1 MISMY
6 IFLDVDG
13 TITNYHNLIPDSA
26 KIALRKA
33 RSNGHKVIFVTGRSK
48 AEMYD
53 EILEIGYDGYI
64 GGNGSYIEYEEEV
77 ILEKVI
83 SKDDSV
89 AIVDWLHEKGLE
101 FYLESNN
108 GLFASEN
115 FEQRGKSTMQEYVA
129 YKGQDNAS
137 EMDVRKSF
145 PEMIFGEENLY
156 REDLNKVS
164 FILESYDDYLNAKE
178 QFCHLKVGTWGGDGE
193 KALFGDIGVANIDK
207 GYAISQLLNHIK
219 ASPTETIAFG
229 DAKIDIPMFKTCQ
242 IGVALGSGGEEL
254 KRLADYVTDTVD
266 NDGIY
271 KAFEYFNL
279 I

>member
-1 MISMY
+1 MKLMY

-13 TITNYHNLIPDSA
+13 TITNYHNYIPDSA
-26 KIALRKA
+26 KIAIKKA

-48 AEMYD
+48 AEMYE

-64 GGNGSYIEYEEEV
+64 GGNGSYIEYDEKV
-77 ILEKVI
+77 ILEKVL
-83 SKDDSV
+83 SKEDTK
-89 AIVDWLHEKGLE
+89 AIVDWLHENGLE

-108 GLFASEN
+108 GLFASKN

-137 EMDVRKSF
+137 EMNVRKSF

-178 QFCHLKVGTWGGDGE
+178 KFSHLKVGTWGGDGE

-207 GYAISQLLNHIK
+207 GNAISQLLSQINGHP
-219 ASPTETIAFG
+219 SNTIAFG
-229 DAKIDIPMFKTCQ
+229 DAKVDIPMFNFCH
-242 IGVALGSGGEEL
+242 IGVALGSGGEEI
-254 KRLADYVTDTVD
+254 KSVADYVTDTVD

-271 KAFEYFNL
+271 KAFEHFKL

>member
-64 GGNGSYIEYEEEV
+64 GGNGSYIEYEGEV

-178 QFCHLKVGTWGGDGE
+178 QFSHLKVGTWGGDGE

-229 DAKIDIPMFKTCQ
+229 DAKIDIPMFKICQ